1 MTSKIIQSNQP
12 SSKELR
18 EFGLVTGAI
27 TLLLFVLL
35 LPLLFNHGLPI
46 WPWIVAAVLCVW
58 ALLLPASLLPLY
70 RGWIAIGHLLGWIN
84 TRIILGI
91 LFYFLFLPVGVVLK
105 LLGKDPMA
113 RKIDKTLKTYRVKH
127 VQPKKNH
134 VERPY

>member
-27 TLLLFVLL
+27 TLLLFGLL

-91 LFYFLFLPVGVVLK
+91 LFYFIPACRCCFEITRQRS
-105 LLGKDPMA
+105 MA